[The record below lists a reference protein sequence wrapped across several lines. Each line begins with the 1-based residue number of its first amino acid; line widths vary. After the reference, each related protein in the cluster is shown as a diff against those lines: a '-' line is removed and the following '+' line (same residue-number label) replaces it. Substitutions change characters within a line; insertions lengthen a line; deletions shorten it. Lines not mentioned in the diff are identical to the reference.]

1 MKPFLPTVLEQPR
14 IVLEN
19 LTNLEQLPPTGT
31 ILVIGILRLRVAL
44 ALLLPLLHW
53 CHRVGPSV
61 SASYTQNENS
71 TQQQSWFIK
80 NKSTYPQKS
89 W

>member
-1 MKPFLPTVLEQPR
+1 VDSGQDETFSTNRLVLEQPR

-61 SASYTQNENS
+61 NAALT
-71 TQQQSWFIK
+71 TK
-80 NKSTYPQKS
+80 
-89 W
+89 